1 VHADSKK
8 PGSVNDRRTQIRR
21 FAVKPKNEHQNSKKV
36 NSAEHKTGIDG
47 KLAALARLLGKLT
60 ARDVYAA
67 QVRHKAAPQG
77 GVNDGDE

>member
-1 VHADSKK
+1 
-8 PGSVNDRRTQIRR
+8 
-21 FAVKPKNEHQNSKKV
+21 VKPKNEHQSSTKINSD
-36 NSAEHKTGIDG
+36 EHKAAIDG
-47 KLAALARLLGKLT
+47 KLVAVARLLGKLT